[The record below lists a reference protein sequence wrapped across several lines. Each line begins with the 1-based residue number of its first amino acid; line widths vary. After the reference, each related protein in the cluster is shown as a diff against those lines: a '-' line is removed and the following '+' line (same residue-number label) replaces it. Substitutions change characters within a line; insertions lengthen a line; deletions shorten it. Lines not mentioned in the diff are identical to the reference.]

1 MSGTGYDPIQL
12 AVMAN
17 RMEAIVREMT
27 DTIVRTARSSVIG
40 MARDMS
46 CSIVTREGELVAAAE
61 GVPIHIYAATLQARA
76 LMRLQPNPKEGDAFL
91 HNDPYDGGTHPA
103 DHAVLV
109 PVFHDGAHVFSVIAT
124 CHQADIGNSVPTTY
138 FAPAKDVYEEG
149 ALIFPCVQVQR
160 DYREVDDI
168 IRMCRRRIRVPEQWY
183 GDHLAAISA
192 ARIGEQRLK
201 AFMAAHGI
209 ETVQQF
215 VDAWFEYTERRTVAA
230 IKKLVS
236 GRVVV
241 EGGHDPVEPFLP
253 DGIPITVALD
263 VDAEAGNI
271 TVDLRNNID
280 CVDAG
285 MNLTEATATMA
296 AAQGVFN
303 CLDDVPYNS
312 GTFRHVQV
320 LLRENSVAGIPRF
333 PHSCSCAT
341 APMIDIL
348 INLVH
353 LAFAELG
360 EGLGIAQG
368 NWVNSAGAGVISGR
382 DSRRGGAPFVSQ
394 VYLMGGG
401 GPATATTDGMVS
413 MILMPVMGLLYR
425 DSVEIDEQRFPILVK
440 SLGVIENSAGAGR
453 FRGGPATEVVFGPRA
468 DPLRVI
474 NITNGLSGR
483 RPLGVHG
490 GRSADLGANLLLRA
504 DGRAEPQ
511 PAYMDTT
518 LPAGEWIRAVDQGG
532 GGFGDP
538 MSRDPA
544 RVRRDIE
551 ERIVSLEEA
560 REVYGVVVTG
570 EVATDSLEVDEA
582 GTTERRR
589 RSLPRA

>member
-1 MSGTGYDPIQL
+1 
-12 AVMAN
+12 
-17 RMEAIVREMT
+17 
-27 DTIVRTARSSVIG
+27 
-40 MARDMS
+40 
-46 CSIVTREGELVAAAE
+46 
-61 GVPIHIYAATLQARA
+61 
-76 LMRLQPNPKEGDAFL
+76 
-91 HNDPYDGGTHPA
+91 
-103 DHAVLV
+103 
-109 PVFHDGAHVFSVIAT
+109 
-124 CHQADIGNSVPTTY
+124 
-138 FAPAKDVYEEG
+138 
-149 ALIFPCVQVQR
+149 
-160 DYREVDDI
+160 
-168 IRMCRRRIRVPEQWY
+168 
-183 GDHLAAISA
+183 
-192 ARIGEQRLK
+192 
-201 AFMAAHGI
+201 
-209 ETVQQF
+209 
-215 VDAWFEYTERRTVAA
+215 
-230 IKKLVS
+230 
-236 GRVVV
+236 
-241 EGGHDPVEPFLP
+241 
-253 DGIPITVALD
+253 
-263 VDAEAGNI
+263 
-271 TVDLRNNID
+271 
-280 CVDAG
+280 

-413 MILMPVMGLLYR
+413 IILMPVMGLLYR
-425 DSVEIDEQRFPILVK
+425 DSVEIDEQRFPILVR

-474 NITNGLSGR
+474 NITNGVSER

-490 GRSADLGANLLLRA
+490 GRSADLGANLLLRV

-511 PAYMDTT
+511 LAYMDTT

-538 MSRDPA
+538 MTRDPA

-551 ERIVSLEEA
+551 EQIVSLEEA